1 MYWRSDVCSSD
12 LNNAAD
18 PEIVLVSSG
27 GSQSF
32 KNGRWAHKRATIEVF
47 DSTFIAD
54 NIFAGEMTE
63 LDHDRGLFSV
73 IIGEDGVRFANLLRR
88 FNGHAKN
95 AATRLKDAETA
106 LQDDLPTDI
115 NQFEFFALAPNPAY
129 AQRLD
134 KAEKTLK
141 AVQQSDKLALL
152 ASLDKIAL
160 PTLPSDLHKIMATTV
175 PTIDA
180 AARARLA
187 EHFRHFKLGK
197 NGEAWVN
204 FGLEH
209 IEDDA

>member
-1 MYWRSDVCSSD
+1 
-12 LNNAAD
+12 
-18 PEIVLVSSG
+18 
-27 GSQSF
+27 
-32 KNGRWAHKRATIEVF
+32 
-47 DSTFIAD
+47 
-54 NIFAGEMTE
+54 MTE
-63 LDHDRGLFSV
+63 LDHDLWLFSV
-73 IIGEDGVRFANLLRR
+73 SIGEDGFRFANLLRR
-88 FNGHAKN
+88 VNGHAKN

-160 PTLPSDLHKIMATTV
+160 PTPPSDLHKIMATTV
-175 PTIDA
+175 PTLDA
-180 AARARLA
+180 APRARLA
-187 EHFRHFKLGK
+187 EHFRYFSMGK
-197 NGEAWVN
+197 NGEARCN

-209 IEDDA
+209 KKKA